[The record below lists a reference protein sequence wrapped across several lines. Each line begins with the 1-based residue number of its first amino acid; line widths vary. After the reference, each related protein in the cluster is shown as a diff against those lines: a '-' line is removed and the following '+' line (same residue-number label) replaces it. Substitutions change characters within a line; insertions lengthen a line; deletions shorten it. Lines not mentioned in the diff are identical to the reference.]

1 MALIKLNTRSI
12 PDDAVTPSK
21 VSQNQG
27 RKRLNINGAMQVSQ
41 RATSATISDGAN
53 EGYRTLDR
61 WTTLFSSSAGGVAT
75 MSQVNGGPNFKFA
88 DSMKIDV
95 TTADTALDANHAI
108 TLQYK
113 FEDQDIANSGWEYR
127 DPNSK
132 LNVSFW
138 AKSTKAGTYCVFLF
152 SQSNTSYNIVKEYTL
167 AADTWT
173 YVSLSFKGSNN
184 QIAFDNNNTLGL
196 IVGWAL
202 AAGSNRYENVVE
214 GEWILS
220 SSGQG
225 QGRYATSNQ
234 VNFFDSTSNIY
245 HITGVQIEV
254 GAAATDFEHRSYGE
268 ELALC
273 QRYFWRTTGSDYNG
287 VGSGCVR
294 TNSEIRF
301 FIPNPVD
308 MRTLPTMSISGTMR
322 ATAAGTTIDISSLT
336 AAWTGPRGNMC
347 QFVQSGLTTG
357 HGAILH
363 HQNNAN
369 NYLQLDAEL

>member
-12 PDDAVTPSK
+12 PDDAVTPDK

-61 WTTLFSSSAGGVAT
+61 WRTLFSSGAGGVAT
-75 MSQVNGGPNFKFA
+75 QSQVNGGPNFKFA

-95 TTADTALDANHAI
+95 TTADTSLDVNHAI
-108 TLQYK
+108 SIQYR

-138 AKSTKAGTYCVFLF
+138 AKSTKAGTYCVFLY
-152 SQSNTSYNIVKEYTL
+152 SIANTQYNIVKEYTL

-184 QIAFDNNNTLGL
+184 QIAFDNDNSNGL
-196 IVGWAL
+196 IVGWTL
-202 AAGSNRYENVVE
+202 AAGSNRYENVVDD
-214 GEWILS
+214 EWILS

-225 QGRYATSNQ
+225 QARYATSNQ

-245 HITGVQIEV
+245 HLTGVQIEV
-254 GAAATDFEHRSYGE
+254 GAEATDFEHRSYGE
-268 ELALC
+268 ELAAC
-273 QRYFWRTTGSDYNG
+273 QRYFYKWTSSGLSDHYNFYSPYTPAQVTAG
-287 VGSGCVR
+287 LP
-294 TNSEIRF
+294 NSSAISPMTF
-301 FIPNPVD
+301 
-308 MRTLPTMSISGTMR
+308 PTTMR
-322 ATAAGTTIDISSLT
+322 AAPTVTGTLASGGLNRATSTPFGVVLQVASTGTGTNYPTAFSAT
-336 AAWTGPRGNMC
+336 
-347 QFVQSGLTTG
+347 
-357 HGAILH
+357 
-363 HQNNAN
+363 
-369 NYLQLDAEL
+369 AEL

>member
-12 PDDAVTPSK
+12 PDDAVTPAK
-21 VSQNQG
+21 VSQNHG
-27 RKRLNINGAMQVSQ
+27 RRRLNINGAMQVAQ

-61 WTTLFSSSAGGVAT
+61 WRTLFSSSAGGVAT

-95 TTADTALDANHAI
+95 TTADTSLSANHAI
-108 TLQYK
+108 SLQYR
-113 FEDQDIANSGWEYR
+113 FEDQDIANSGWEFR

-138 AKSTKAGTYCVFLF
+138 AKSTKAGTYCVFLYAVA
-152 SQSNTSYNIVKEYTL
+152 NTTYNIVKEYTL

-173 YVSLSFKGSNN
+173 YVSLSFKGSNS
-184 QIAFDNNNTLGL
+184 QIAFDNDNTEGL
-196 IVGWAL
+196 QVGWTL

-214 GEWILS
+214 GEWIAS
-220 SSGQG
+220 ASGAG

-245 HITGVQIEV
+245 HLTGVQIEV

-268 ELALC
+268 ELVAC
-273 QRYFWRTTGSDYNG
+273 QRYYQKTATASGVVSTSAIVYLAVQLMTEMRAVPSWSLSGAMMINDVGVNATQSSANITAYNSTT
-287 VGSGCVR
+287 
-294 TNSEIRF
+294 
-301 FIPNPVD
+301 
-308 MRTLPTMSISGTMR
+308 SGTF
-322 ATAAGTTIDISSLT
+322 ANLA
-336 AAWTGPRGNMC
+336 N
-347 QFVQSGLTTG
+347 FSGLTPYRGCLTRQAG
-357 HGAILH
+357 GS
-363 HQNNAN
+363 
-369 NYLQLDAEL
+369 YLIADAEL

>member
-1 MALIKLNTRSI
+1 MAL
-12 PDDAVTPSK
+12 SK
-21 VSQNQG
+21 VNPNLVQNFG
-27 RKRLNINGAMQVSQ
+27 RRRLNINGAMQVAQ

-61 WTTLFSSSAGGVAT
+61 WRTLFSSNAGGVAT

-95 TTADTALDANHAI
+95 TTADTSLDANHAVS
-108 TLQYK
+108 LQYK

-152 SQSNTSYNIVKEYTL
+152 SVNNTQYNIVKEYTL
-167 AADTWT
+167 PADTWT

-184 QIAFDNNNTLGL
+184 QIAFDNDNSEGL
-196 IVGWAL
+196 QVGWTL
-202 AAGSNRYENVVE
+202 AAGANRYENVVE

-234 VNFFDSTSNIY
+234 VNFFDSTSNVY
-245 HITGVQIEV
+245 HLTGVQIEV
-254 GAAATDFEHRSYGE
+254 GDTATDFEHRSYGE

-273 QRYFWRTTGSDYNG
+273 QRYFQKGAFARRWISTGSNEYN
-287 VGSGCVR
+287 
-294 TNSEIRF
+294 F
-301 FIPNPVD
+301 FTHYYV
-308 MRTLPTMSISGTMR
+308 TQMR
-322 ATAAGTTIDISSLT
+322 AAPTRTFSGGSFSNIIGSSENTSDEILT
-336 AAWTGPRGNMC
+336 GVAC
-347 QFVQSGLTTG
+347 QIAYRANSTNTDTFVFGRDATF
-357 HGAILH
+357 
-363 HQNNAN
+363 
-369 NYLQLDAEL
+369 DAEL

>member
-1 MALIKLNTRSI
+1 MAL
-12 PDDAVTPSK
+12 SK
-21 VSQNQG
+21 VNPSLVQNFG
-27 RKRLNINGAMQVSQ
+27 RRRLNINGAMQVAQ

-61 WTTLFSSSAGGVAT
+61 WRTLFSSNAGGVAT

-88 DSMKIDV
+88 NSMKIDV
-95 TTADTALDANHAI
+95 TTADTSLDANHAI
-108 TLQYK
+108 TLQYR

-152 SQSNTSYNIVKEYTL
+152 SQNNTLYNIVKEYTL

-184 QIAFDNNNTLGL
+184 QIAFDNNTTNGL
-196 IVGWAL
+196 IVGWTL

-234 VNFFDSTSNIY
+234 VNFFDSTSNVY
-245 HITGVQIEV
+245 EFTGVQIEV
-254 GAAATDFEHRSYGE
+254 GDTATDFEHRSYGE
-268 ELALC
+268 ELSLC
-273 QRYFWRTTGSDYNG
+273 QRYFYAWTSSGLSDNMYIKSPYASGSP
-287 VGSGCVR
+287 
-294 TNSEIRF
+294 
-301 FIPNPVD
+301 PNTSASVVYTFPV
-308 MRTLPTMSISGTMR
+308 TMR
-322 ATAAGTTIDISSLT
+322 GNPSMTALTGTAVASLNRFTSSVHNASIQHASTSSGQALSLNTWT
-336 AAWTGPRGNMC
+336 AD
-347 QFVQSGLTTG
+347 S
-357 HGAILH
+357 
-363 HQNNAN
+363 
-369 NYLQLDAEL
+369 EL

>member
-12 PDDAVTPSK
+12 PDDAVTPDK

-27 RKRLNINGAMQVSQ
+27 RKRLNINGAMQVAQ

-61 WTTLFSSSAGGVAT
+61 WRTLFSSSAGGVAT

-95 TTADTALDANHAI
+95 TTADTSLDVNHAI
-108 TLQYK
+108 SMQYR

-152 SQSNTSYNIVKEYTL
+152 SQNNTLYNIVKEYTL

-184 QIAFDNNNTLGL
+184 QIAFDNDNSSGL
-196 IVGWAL
+196 IVGWTL
-202 AAGSNRYENVVE
+202 AAGSNRYENVVDD
-214 GEWILS
+214 EWILS

-225 QGRYATSNQ
+225 QARYATSNQ

-245 HITGVQIEV
+245 HLTGVQIEV
-254 GAAATDFEHRSYGE
+254 GAEATDFEHRSYGE
-268 ELALC
+268 ELAAC
-273 QRYFWRTTGSDYNG
+273 QRYYFKSGQQWMSGQSYGTNNSVDGLIMPIYWPTTMRSNPSVSFSGGSDG
-287 VGSGCVR
+287 GS
-294 TNSEIRF
+294 
-301 FIPNPVD
+301 
-308 MRTLPTMSISGTMR
+308 
-322 ATAAGTTIDISSLT
+322 
-336 AAWTGPRGNMC
+336 
-347 QFVQSGLTTG
+347 QSTLTTAYVQEEG
-357 HGAILH
+357 MSVNLRS
-363 HQNNAN
+363 NNAYTSN
-369 NYLQLDAEL
+369 WWSGFIVTADSEL

>member
-1 MALIKLNTRSI
+1 MAL
-12 PDDAVTPSK
+12 SK
-21 VSQNQG
+21 VNPNLVQNFG
-27 RKRLNINGAMQVSQ
+27 RRRLNINGAMQVAQ

-61 WTTLFSSSAGGVAT
+61 WKTLFSSAAGGVAT

-95 TTADTALDANHAI
+95 TTADTSLDASHAVS
-108 TLQYK
+108 LQYR

-152 SQSNTSYNIVKEYTL
+152 SVNNTQYNIVKEYTL
-167 AADTWT
+167 PADTWT

-184 QIAFDNNNTLGL
+184 QIAFDNDNTEGL
-196 IVGWAL
+196 SVGWTL
-202 AAGSNRYENVVE
+202 AAGANRYENVVD

-220 SSGQG
+220 TSGQG

-234 VNFFDSTSNIY
+234 VNFFDSTSNVY
-245 HITGVQIEV
+245 HLTGVQIEV
-254 GAAATDFEHRSYGE
+254 GDTATDFEHRTYAE

-273 QRYFWRTTGSDYNG
+273 QRYYENSRSLGQGSGTHRIAINKGNTGSSYYFAVPYKVTKRSSPTVTISQIYDSDLTISTHAAASTDSHLGLKNATG
-287 VGSGCVR
+287 GN
-294 TNSEIRF
+294 TNTRALAEIFWEVDSEI
-301 FIPNPVD
+301 
-308 MRTLPTMSISGTMR
+308 
-322 ATAAGTTIDISSLT
+322 
-336 AAWTGPRGNMC
+336 
-347 QFVQSGLTTG
+347 
-357 HGAILH
+357 
-363 HQNNAN
+363 
-369 NYLQLDAEL
+369 

>member
-1 MALIKLNTRSI
+1 MAL
-12 PDDAVTPSK
+12 SK
-21 VSQNQG
+21 VNPSLVQNFG
-27 RKRLNINGAMQVSQ
+27 RRRLNINGAMQVSQ

-61 WTTLFSSSAGGVAT
+61 WRTLFSSSAGGVAT

-88 DSMKIDV
+88 NSLKVDV
-95 TTADTALDANHAI
+95 TTADTSLDANHAI

-138 AKSTKAGTYCVFLF
+138 AKSTKAGTYCVFLY
-152 SQSNTSYNIVKEYTL
+152 SLNNTSYNIVKEYTL

-184 QIAFDNNNTLGL
+184 QIAFDNDNSGGL
-196 IVGWAL
+196 IVGWTL

-234 VNFFDSTSNIY
+234 VNFFDSTSNVY
-245 HITGVQIEV
+245 EFTGVQIEV
-254 GAAATDFEHRSYGE
+254 GDTATDFEHRSYAE
-268 ELALC
+268 ELSLC
-273 QRYFWRTTGSDYNG
+273 QRYFEKDNING
-287 VGSGCVR
+287 GSGTHRISINKGTTTSNYYFAVPYKVTKR
-294 TNSEIRF
+294 ALPTVTISQLYDSDLTISTHAAANTDSHLGLKNATGGSTNTRALAEINWSVDSEI
-301 FIPNPVD
+301 
-308 MRTLPTMSISGTMR
+308 
-322 ATAAGTTIDISSLT
+322 
-336 AAWTGPRGNMC
+336 
-347 QFVQSGLTTG
+347 
-357 HGAILH
+357 
-363 HQNNAN
+363 
-369 NYLQLDAEL
+369 